1 MKRITILIL
10 ALLYLFSNGYAQK
23 SNISEDEFDGI
34 WLLREMEIQG
44 YQKELQFRGNE
55 KENINLGYL
64 LKVLFGLDTQSLSDL
79 NILKNGQLTIITDNK
94 KIVDFDILS
103 PIKIKDKD
111 TELRFDR
118 TDYILTVKYRD
129 NYNKE
134 QKDKSISNAE
144 NTIIFHINN
153 ASGIYGKS
161 VYKSVTACYPSNLI
175 ERNIIESQVQN
186 RTFNF
191 IVAYD
196 YQTAEQAKEKYD
208 GIIASIN
215 KKIEAKQDSILTPTE
230 LDILNAMYPDLNYN
244 FYMGKKAM
252 TDKRIFDAITYLK
265 VVFNELNERLFM
277 GKNLKNGLGDL
288 YKQTSYL
295 LGYNYMELGLHDLAL
310 RYLDFPGAE
319 PTHDY
324 LYVKEYISCL
334 IAMRDFRA
342 IYFIDEY
349 IDKLEKEGITEHNA
363 NSYLFFN
370 RRKAYILIEQ
380 GHYKEAQIYLDKVL
394 AIDPNDRIALRESQY
409 LKEQLKKE

>member
-10 ALLYLFSNGYAQK
+10 AILYLFSNGYAQK
-23 SNISEDEFDGI
+23 SNISEEEFDGI

-44 YQKELQFRGNE
+44 YQKDLQFRSNE
-55 KENINLGYL
+55 KENITLGYL
-64 LKVLFGLDTQSLSDL
+64 LKVLFGLDAQSLSDL
-79 NILKNGQLTIITDNK
+79 NILKNGQLTTITDNK

-129 NYNKE
+129 NYSKE

-175 ERNIIESQVQN
+175 ERNIIGSQVQN

-215 KKIEAKQDSILTPTE
+215 KKIEAKQDSNLTPTE

-252 TDKRIFDAITYLK
+252 SDKRIFDAITYLK

-277 GKNLKNGLGDL
+277 GESLKNGLGEL

-295 LGYNYMELGLHDLAL
+295 LGYNYMELGLYDLAL
-310 RYLDFPGAE
+310 RYLDFPGVE

-324 LYVKEYISCL
+324 LYAKEYISCL

-342 IYFIDEY
+342 IYIIDKFL
-349 IDKLEKEGITEHNA
+349 DKLEKEGITEHNS

-380 GHYKEAQIYLDKVL
+380 RNYKEAQIYLDKVL
-394 AIDPNDRIALRESQY
+394 AIDPNDKVALRESKF
-409 LKEQLKKE
+409 LLEQLIKK

>member
-1 MKRITILIL
+1 MKRITIFIL
-10 ALLYLFSNGYAQK
+10 AILYLYSNGYAQT
-23 SNISEDEFDGI
+23 SNISENEFDGI

-44 YQKELQFRGNE
+44 YQKDLQFRGNE

-129 NYNKE
+129 NYSKE

-175 ERNIIESQVQN
+175 ERNIIGSQVQN

-252 TDKRIFDAITYLK
+252 SDKRIFDAITYLK

-277 GKNLKNGLGDL
+277 GESLKNGLGEL

-295 LGYNYMELGLHDLAL
+295 LGYNYMELGLYDLAL

-319 PTHDY
+319 PAHDF
-324 LYVKEYISCL
+324 LYAKEYISCL

-342 IYFIDEY
+342 IYIIDKY
-349 IDKLEKEGITEHNA
+349 IKKLEKEGITEHNSS
-363 NSYLFFN
+363 SYLFFN

-380 GHYKEAQIYLDKVL
+380 GNYKDAKIYLDKVL
-394 AIDPNDRIALRESQY
+394 AIDPNDRVALRESKY
-409 LKEQLKKE
+409 LLEQLMK